1 MSKARWAVGIGAL
14 AALAGCATFGGNVK
28 GNFRCEAPG
37 GMCAPTTK
45 IDDQAL
51 ALISGDAGQGGE
63 VSKPAAGTK
72 GLSASTSALAQH
84 SPRALKIVLP
94 ARQDRFGRWR
104 EPTIVYAELEDEG
117 PVMLTGGDQPSATQT
132 RLSLADLAAGAPELP
147 TLAPVGAAPPPAQA
161 TKPASR
167 EQIADAVKQRLQ
179 PGKAASPA
187 TAPRPVDKPS
197 AEKPVAGAS
206 PSVSAPS
213 FPASADAGRGK

>member
-1 MSKARWAVGIGAL
+1 MSKARWTVGIGAL

-63 VSKPAAGTK
+63 LSKPAAVTK
-72 GLSASTSALAQH
+72 GLSASAQH

-104 EPTIVYAELEDEG
+104 EPTIVYAELDDEG
-117 PVMLTGGDQPSATQT
+117 PAMLTGGDRPSVYPAK
-132 RLSLADLAAGAPELP
+132 LSLADLAAGAPELP
-147 TLAPVGAAPPPAQA
+147 TLAASAPAQTA
-161 TKPASR
+161 KPASR
-167 EQIADAVKQRLQ
+167 EEIADAVKQRLQ
-179 PGKAASPA
+179 PGKAAAPA
-187 TAPRPVDKPS
+187 TSPRPGDKPS
-197 AEKPVAGAS
+197 AEQPVAGAS

-213 FPASADAGRGK
+213 FPASDAAAREK

>member
-51 ALISGDAGQGGE
+51 ALFSGDAGQGGE
-63 VSKPAAGTK
+63 VPKSAAGTK
-72 GLSASTSALAQH
+72 GLSSSASAQH

-104 EPTIVYAELEDEG
+104 EPTIVYAELDDEG
-117 PVMLTGGDQPSATQT
+117 PVLLTGGDRPSGNPAK
-132 RLSLADLAAGAPELP
+132 LSLADLAAGAPELP
-147 TLAPVGAAPPPAQA
+147 TLAQAAPTSAPAQA
-161 TKPASR
+161 PRPTSR
-167 EQIADAVKQRLQ
+167 EEIADAVKQRLQ
-179 PGKAASPA
+179 PAKAA
-187 TAPRPVDKPS
+187 
-197 AEKPVAGAS
+197 AEKPVAAS
-206 PSVSAPS
+206 SQSVAAPS
-213 FPASADAGRGK
+213 FPASDAAAREK